1 MKKFTKKLTGKASTV
16 IWIIAAVCGILSFI
30 YYLSTGE
37 EIIVSLISAILVSLL
52 SMLAISV
59 IAGAVFGAVEAIFFP
74 KKSNAP
80 EKSSAKSSEYS
91 VQEETFE
98 AVGVHYYL
106 ENVGKLATRNPDWR
120 KNGKALVAAG
130 FAGRRVYR
138 YTYVNKPVKLIQEN
152 DNPHDRNAVMV
163 QIAGEKVGYI
173 DADEALHVRDILN
186 HHIVYFISGFVGG
199 GDYKEV
205 REDGTFERYEAA
217 PFVRVK
223 IRYK

>member
-1 MKKFTKKLTGKASTV
+1 MKAKTRLIVTIFLGWAGVHRFLDHKIGTGILYLCTLGL
-16 IWIIAAVCGILSFI
+16 CGIGWVVDIIRAIPPALQKEPPERIAHSKSPLS
-30 YYLSTGE
+30 E
-37 EIIVSLISAILVSLL
+37 PV
-52 SMLAISV
+52 
-59 IAGAVFGAVEAIFFP
+59 
-74 KKSNAP
+74 
-80 EKSSAKSSEYS
+80 
-91 VQEETFE
+91 EETFE

-106 ENVGKLATRNPDWR
+106 DNVGKLATRNPDWR
-120 KNGKALVAAG
+120 KTGKALATAG

-163 QIAGEKVGYI
+163 QIAGEKIGHI
-173 DADEALHVRDILN
+173 AAEEALHVREILN
-186 HHIVYFISGFVGG
+186 HHTVYYVSAFVGG

-205 REDGTFERYEAA
+205 REDGSFDRYEKE

>member
-1 MKKFTKKLTGKASTV
+1 MKPKTRLIVTIFLGWAGVHRFLDRKIGTGILYLCTLGL
-16 IWIIAAVCGILSFI
+16 CGIGWIVDIIRAIPPALQKQPAEQTDLPKGPLS
-30 YYLSTGE
+30 E
-37 EIIVSLISAILVSLL
+37 PV
-52 SMLAISV
+52 
-59 IAGAVFGAVEAIFFP
+59 
-74 KKSNAP
+74 
-80 EKSSAKSSEYS
+80 
-91 VQEETFE
+91 EETFE

-120 KNGKALVAAG
+120 KTGKALVSAG

-138 YTYVNKPVKLIQEN
+138 YSYINKPVKLVQEN

-173 DADEALHVRDILN
+173 AADEALHVQEILN
-186 HHIVYFISGFVGG
+186 HRTVCFVSAFIGG

-205 REDGTFERYEAA
+205 HEDGSFDRYENE